1 MRQVHSSTVHVLSN
15 EDIKEFIEKEG
26 DAIITSKTNTAI
38 GVFTAD
44 CVPVI
49 VVDDIKGVV
58 AVVHSGWRGTI
69 SSITKKTIE
78 TMNRKF
84 NTDYRDVKVYVGPHI
99 RKCCYEVSQE
109 LKETFL
115 EETGIPEDVLFD
127 GRRLSLEECILKDIR
142 EIGVLEENIYTLNL
156 CTYCNEDIRLHS
168 YRKSNGGY
176 KVITAN
182 NGLDALKKVKENKP
196 DLLLL
201 DLMLPGMDGLDV
213 CKEIKRDKETSKTS
227 IIMLTAK
234 SEELDKILG
243 LELGADDYI
252 TKPFSIREL
261 LARVKAV
268 LRRSSSDEISEEIY
282 EIGRLK
288 VDFERHEVLINNEKV
303 ELTLKEFELLE
314 ILIKNKGK
322 ILRRETLLDKV
333 WGYEYIGETR
343 TVDVHIRYLRKKV
356 EDDDKNPKFIETI
369 RGVGYRFNPVE

>member
-1 MRQVHSSTVHVLSN
+1 MADEKVL
-15 EDIKEFIEKEG
+15 I
-26 DAIITSKTNTAI
+26 
-38 GVFTAD
+38 
-44 CVPVI
+44 
-49 VVDDIKGVV
+49 VDDEEHIV
-58 AVVHSGWRGTI
+58 
-69 SSITKKTIE
+69 E
-78 TMNRKF
+78 LLQF
-84 NTDYRDVKVYVGPHI
+84 NLV
-99 RKCCYEVSQE
+99 
-109 LKETFL
+109 
-115 EETGIPEDVLFD
+115 
-127 GRRLSLEECILKDIR
+127 
-142 EIGVLEENIYTLNL
+142 NA
-156 CTYCNEDIRLHS
+156 
-168 YRKSNGGY
+168 GY

-303 ELTLKEFELLE
+303 ELTIKEFELLE

>member
-1 MRQVHSSTVHVLSN
+1 MADEKVL
-15 EDIKEFIEKEG
+15 I
-26 DAIITSKTNTAI
+26 
-38 GVFTAD
+38 
-44 CVPVI
+44 
-49 VVDDIKGVV
+49 VDDEEHIV
-58 AVVHSGWRGTI
+58 
-69 SSITKKTIE
+69 E
-78 TMNRKF
+78 LLQF
-84 NTDYRDVKVYVGPHI
+84 NLV
-99 RKCCYEVSQE
+99 
-109 LKETFL
+109 
-115 EETGIPEDVLFD
+115 
-127 GRRLSLEECILKDIR
+127 
-142 EIGVLEENIYTLNL
+142 NA
-156 CTYCNEDIRLHS
+156 
-168 YRKSNGGY
+168 GY

-227 IIMLTAK
+227 IKMLTAK

-343 TVDVHIRYLRKKV
+343 TVDVHIRYLRKKI

>member
-1 MRQVHSSTVHVLSN
+1 MADEKVL
-15 EDIKEFIEKEG
+15 I
-26 DAIITSKTNTAI
+26 
-38 GVFTAD
+38 
-44 CVPVI
+44 
-49 VVDDIKGVV
+49 VDDEEHIV
-58 AVVHSGWRGTI
+58 
-69 SSITKKTIE
+69 E
-78 TMNRKF
+78 LLQF
-84 NTDYRDVKVYVGPHI
+84 NLV
-99 RKCCYEVSQE
+99 
-109 LKETFL
+109 
-115 EETGIPEDVLFD
+115 
-127 GRRLSLEECILKDIR
+127 
-142 EIGVLEENIYTLNL
+142 NA
-156 CTYCNEDIRLHS
+156 
-168 YRKSNGGY
+168 GY

-268 LRRSSSDEISEEIY
+268 LRRSNSDEISEEIY
-282 EIGRLK
+282 ELGRLK

-343 TVDVHIRYLRKKV
+343 TVDVHIRYIRKKI
-356 EDDDKNPKFIETI
+356 EEDDKNPKFIETI
-369 RGVGYRFNPVE
+369 RGIGYRFNPGESDEE